1 MKNVSSKVRVFMFCW
16 SIGLIGELLLLMSG
30 RENVYCKGSNN
41 EVYGSCECI
50 SNIYIYIYIYIYDLL
65 MP

>member
-41 EVYGSCECI
+41 EVYGSYECI
-50 SNIYIYIYIYIYDLL
+50 SNIYIYIYDLL